1 MSFSLLPWQLYVM
14 VAAISGIG
22 LLLYT
27 KKVYKDYPK
36 TFSIGL
42 VFIALGAI
50 IAAIHKLGIGLKIL
64 KGESWLGLISGITC
78 VIGCGLMLIGAYK
91 KTKDEPYKRKVI
103 RLVSVG
109 IAITLIFM
117 LMIVLSTIYK

>member
-14 VAAISGIG
+14 VVAISGIG
-22 LLLYT
+22 VLLYT

-50 IAAIHKLGIGLKIL
+50 IAAIHKLGIGLKAL
-64 KGESWLGLISGITC
+64 QGESSLGLISGITC
-78 VIGCGLMLIGAYK
+78 VIGCGLSIIGSYNK
-91 KTKDEPYKRKVI
+91 VKDDPYKRKVKQ
-103 RLVSVG
+103 RLF
-109 IAITLIFM
+109 IMLAITLIIM
-117 LMIVLSTIYK
+117 LILILLL